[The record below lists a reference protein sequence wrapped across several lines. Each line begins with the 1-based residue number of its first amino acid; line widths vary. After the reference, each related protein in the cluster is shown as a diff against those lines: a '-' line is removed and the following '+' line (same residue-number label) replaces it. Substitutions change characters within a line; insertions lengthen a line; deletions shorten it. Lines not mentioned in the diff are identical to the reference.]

1 MLVRLHVY
9 SHFPEVS
16 IKLVVIFSCAQ
27 FKINIDFNTQPY
39 DIFDLPL
46 SLMKEMIRMIFL
58 NFLMNN
64 KI

>member
-46 SLMKEMIRMIFL
+46 SLMKEMIRMIF
-58 NFLMNN
+58 
-64 KI
+64 